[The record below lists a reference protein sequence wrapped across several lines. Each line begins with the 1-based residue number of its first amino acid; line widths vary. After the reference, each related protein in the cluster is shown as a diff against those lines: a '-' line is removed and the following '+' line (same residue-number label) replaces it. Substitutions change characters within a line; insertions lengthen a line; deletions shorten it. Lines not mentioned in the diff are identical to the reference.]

1 MTRPA
6 RSSSTAGSGMPATMA
21 LTAAVSTGLTP
32 RTSSRD
38 AATLCN
44 RHGTSA
50 AAPMQIKTA
59 AARTSDSSPN
69 ATSTARARPAASRI
83 MAECRNR
90 SGHSEK
96 MEEGA
101 SIAIGPA
108 LSPFGS
114 ASSGAGGP
122 TLSHVGGFPL
132 RLGVEPRRR
141 LTQALHSRAQYNFS
155 KRQQD
160 YRYDEWRKII
170 EDPKQQHPPKQVF
183 PVHLPQADQHRGIEH
198 AEPAGRMAGE
208 AQQRRRD
215 KNDRDH
221 DEAEIGFVRHQHV
234 HRQRA
239 EAEVDNSDRDLQQG
253 QRTARQHYRP
263 GPTTD
268 PSRSHPD
275 PDHIGHQPHDDRDR
289 GHAVQPGR
297 QLIDRCCRFRM
308 TGDPEAQ
315 YRGIAE
321 PERQAS
327 QKTDLCDVD
336 RVQSPRGINA
346 IAHGTPG
353 KALHADI
360 MPDRITGEGCERVD
374 RKSTRLNS

>member
-21 LTAAVSTGLTP
+21 LTAADSTGLTP
-32 RTSSRD
+32 RTSSRE
-38 AATLCN
+38 ATTSCN

-90 SGHSEK
+90 SGHSENK
-96 MEEGA
+96 EEEGA

-114 ASSGAGGP
+114 GSSGAGVP
-122 TLSHVGGFPL
+122 ALSDIDGFAL
-132 RLGVEPRRR
+132 RPGFAPRPGLEPRRR
-141 LTQALHSRAQYNFS
+141 LPQALYSRAHYNLS

-170 EDPKQQHPPKQVF
+170 EHPEQQHPREQVF
-183 PVHLPQADQHRGIEH
+183 PVHLPQADQHGGIEH
-198 AEPAGRMAGE
+198 AEPAGGMAGE

-215 KNDRDH
+215 ENKRDH
-221 DEAEIGFVRHQHV
+221 DEAEGGFVRHQHV

-239 EAEVDNSDRDLQQG
+239 EAEIDDSDRDLQQG
-253 QRTARQHYRP
+253 QRTARQHHRP
-263 GPTTD
+263 GPATD
-268 PSRSHPD
+268 PSRPHPD
-275 PDHIGHQPHDDRDR
+275 PDHIAQQPQDDRDR
-289 GHAVQPGR
+289 GDAVQPSR
-297 QLIDRCCRFRM
+297 QLIDCGCRFRM
-308 TGDPEAQ
+308 IGDPE
-315 YRGIAE
+315 
-321 PERQAS
+321 
-327 QKTDLCDVD
+327 
-336 RVQSPRGINA
+336 
-346 IAHGTPG
+346 
-353 KALHADI
+353 
-360 MPDRITGEGCERVD
+360 
-374 RKSTRLNS
+374 